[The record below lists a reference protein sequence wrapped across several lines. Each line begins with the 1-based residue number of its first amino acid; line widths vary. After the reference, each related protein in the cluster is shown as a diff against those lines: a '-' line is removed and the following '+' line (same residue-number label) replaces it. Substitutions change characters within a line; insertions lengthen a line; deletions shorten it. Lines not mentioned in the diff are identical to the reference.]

1 LSEKEALQQKIDVSK
16 LDPYPIGQ
24 RLFEMSDRLDKWNV
38 SNVYKHVV
46 ARKAGKRVE
55 ADGAKIQY
63 YS

>member
-1 LSEKEALQQKIDVSK
+1 
-16 LDPYPIGQ
+16 
-24 RLFEMSDRLDKWNV
+24 MSDRLDKWNV

-63 YS
+63 YT